1 MASVCVCVCVSII
14 LHVETDR
21 WIGWRWYVSLYVCLL
36 LQLRIWFACLFI
48 LVRRG
53 WFASTVPCLALSR
66 NHTASLQKKKKWQ
79 RPAPTP
85 PFVPWNP
92 LLEKHQAAED
102 NEQTNLTVL
111 WVKISSCRINKKK
124 KKTSKKKKTDQMERQ
139 KRKGKNTED
148 IQEGV
153 CAGVCGCVRAC
164 FCV

>member
-1 MASVCVCVCVSII
+1 MDRMEVVCVIVRVFVAAATNLVCMFVYPRATGLICKHRPMLGTFQESYSI
-14 LHVETDR
+14 T
-21 WIGWRWYVSLYVCLL
+21 
-36 LQLRIWFACLFI
+36 
-48 LVRRG
+48 
-53 WFASTVPCLALSR
+53 P
-66 NHTASLQKKKKWQ
+66 KKKKWQ

-111 WVKISSCRINKKK
+111 WVKISSCCINKKK
-124 KKTSKKKKTDQMERQ
+124 KEKLKKKKTDQMERQ